1 MPHGSGI
8 ATAHVSAKDPN
19 DKFRKAL
26 TPHNVVGAW
35 GLAPNDKGYPLSNL
49 ANVVTAIQKDPQ
61 WGPDR
66 LWYDEFLGRVQLANS
81 PTREWRDD
89 DDTRLT
95 CYMQQS
101 IGMRSLAESVAA
113 AAGRMVARQR
123 TRHCIRDYL
132 DGLQWDG
139 IERIA
144 HAFEDFW
151 GANPTVDQP
160 PDYLRAVSANF
171 FLSLIARV
179 RRPGCKADHMPVFEG
194 QQGIGKERALTA
206 LGGPWYMVSQYSVG
220 NIDFLRS
227 LPGKWIIEIGEL
239 DAFSRAEKERVKIV
253 ISSAN
258 DRYRTPN
265 ARHAHD
271 AARQCI
277 FAGTTNK
284 DDWGNDDTG
293 LRRFWPVRCG
303 DIDVD
308 GLHGQRDQLFAEADA
323 AFKAGASWWQTPSST
338 LAVQAERQVDDVW
351 TSVVIEW
358 VRLRTDVAIADV
370 LRDALKIRDAD
381 MTRLHQLRIGSI
393 LSLAGWRK
401 KVARRDGKL
410 SKRWFNPENEG
421 NEGNDG

>member
-1 MPHGSGI
+1 M
-8 ATAHVSAKDPN
+8 SAKDPN
-19 DKFRKAL
+19 AKFRTAV
-26 TPHNVVGAW
+26 TPHNVVAAW
-35 GLAPNDKGYPLSNL
+35 GLSATDKGKPIGNI
-49 ANVVTAIQKDPQ
+49 ANVVAVLQKDPQ
-61 WGPDR
+61 WTAER
-66 LWYDEFLGRVQLANS
+66 LWYDEFLGRIQFANS
-81 PTREWRDD
+81 PIREWRDD

-95 CYMQQS
+95 VYCQTA
-101 IGMRSLAESVAA
+101 IGMTRLAETDASRAV
-113 AAGRMVARQR
+113 RLVTRDR

-139 IERIA
+139 VERIA

-151 GANPTVDQP
+151 GANPTTDQP

-171 FLSLIARV
+171 FVSLIARV

-194 QQGIGKERALTA
+194 NQGIGKERALTA
-206 LGGPWYMVSQYSVG
+206 LGGAWYMVSQYPVG

-227 LPGKWIIEIGEL
+227 LPGKWIVEIGEL
-239 DAFSRAEKERVKIV
+239 DSFSRAEKERVKIV
-253 ISSAN
+253 ISSAE

-271 AARQCI
+271 AKRQCI

-303 DIDVD
+303 GINVD
-308 GLHGQRDQLFAEADA
+308 GLHAMRDQLFAEADA
-323 AFKAGASWWQTPSST
+323 TFTAGAAWWLTPDST
-338 LAVQAERQVDDVW
+338 LAVQADRQVDDVW
-351 TSVVIEW
+351 TATVSDW
-358 VRLRTDVAIADV
+358 VQRRRDVAVADV

-393 LSLAGWRK
+393 LTLAGWRK
-401 KVARRDGKL
+401 KAARKDGKL
-410 SKRWFNPENEG
+410 GKRWFSPDYEGNEG
-421 NEGNDG
+421 NEG